1 MKALAFKNAVDH
13 DKEHS
18 MILQQHVFKDS
29 LDGLSDMSP
38 EDACSSLLP
47 KNSIWRSREDVY
59 HAANYIGT
67 MKGFAVRYE
76 ELRISC
82 SLSGHATKGRQGGNS
97 HRGDCRFRIVINPLY
112 EIPKELQK
120 RLSKDEVDE
129 LKRQIKYQ
137 SLCVISKC
145 DAQHNHPCDAQ
156 NRNACDRRSG
166 NMKAMYRDKAKTLLK
181 K

>member
-18 MILQQHVFKDS
+18 MILQQHIFKDS

-47 KNSIWRSREDVY
+47 KNSIWRSHEDVY

-76 ELRISC
+76 ELRIAC
-82 SLSGHATKGRQGGNS
+82 SLSGHAPKERQGGNS
-97 HRGDCRFRIVINPLY
+97 HRGYCPFRIVTNPLY
-112 EIPKELQK
+112 EIPQELQK
-120 RLSKDEVDE
+120 
-129 LKRQIKYQ
+129 
-137 SLCVISKC
+137 
-145 DAQHNHPCDAQ
+145 N
-156 NRNACDRRSG
+156 
-166 NMKAMYRDKAKTLLK
+166 
-181 K
+181 